1 MFLIFPV
8 TTCILLAAIFQ
19 SDIYRYGIEK
29 NSGLLLI
36 AVILL
41 VVSNIVVQYMFE
53 EYTIMKRKEEFERM
67 THLRDKMEEKY
78 YKKVEKSNGE
88 YMNLMHDMKQYL
100 SAINA
105 MAKNNKNEDIL
116 AFLKE
121 IHCNI
126 NGMKN
131 VVYSGNKMLNAILL
145 EKALLAEKRK
155 LSYQVRIEKTVK
167 TGNISDFDLV
177 GIVGNI
183 IDNALEAADKI
194 EDEEKRYIQIEGYLS
209 EEQHFLVFSV
219 KNPIKCIPIW
229 ETGNFKTWKNDR
241 EKHGI
246 GLQSVKNILRK
257 NGGYM
262 NIEVTEDMF
271 VNTIFLPVE

>member
-1 MFLIFPV
+1 M
-8 TTCILLAAIFQ
+8 
-19 SDIYRYGIEK
+19 
-29 NSGLLLI
+29 
-36 AVILL
+36 
-41 VVSNIVVQYMFE
+41 
-53 EYTIMKRKEEFERM
+53 
-67 THLRDKMEEKY
+67 
-78 YKKVEKSNGE
+78 
-88 YMNLMHDMKQYL
+88 
-100 SAINA
+100 
-105 MAKNNKNEDIL
+105 
-116 AFLKE
+116 
-121 IHCNI
+121 
-126 NGMKN
+126 
-131 VVYSGNKMLNAILL
+131 
-145 EKALLAEKRK
+145 
-155 LSYQVRIEKTVK
+155 
-167 TGNISDFDLV
+167 

-246 GLQSVKNILRK
+246 GLQSVKNILGK